1 VRQRPHIA
9 HRFAEQFGLFGFR
22 AAFHAISGL
31 RLSVYCARLKILI
44 SNDDGYRSEGIRTLR
59 AALSTVADTTIVA
72 PDRNRSGASNSLTLD
87 VPLRVFE
94 SEPGVHFVVGGT
106 PTDCVHL
113 AISGLFD
120 YEHDMV
126 VSGINDGPNLGDD
139 VLYSGTVAAAIEGRF
154 LGLPTLAVSLCME
167 PDSGRHFKAAG
178 EVARMLV
185 SQLLRKPLGEARI
198 LNVNVPDL
206 PLRQLR
212 GFRPTRLGYRHRSEP
227 AIRAQDPRGRE
238 VYWIGPAG
246 AQQDAGPGTDFEAVA
261 EGYVSITPL
270 QIDLTRHA
278 ALPAMQTWLEGI
290 DD

>member
-1 VRQRPHIA
+1 
-9 HRFAEQFGLFGFR
+9 
-22 AAFHAISGL
+22 
-31 RLSVYCARLKILI
+31 LKILI
-44 SNDDGYRSEGIRTLR
+44 SNDDGYRSEGIRALREALATL
-59 AALSTVADTTIVA
+59 ADVTVVA

-94 SEPGVHFVVGGT
+94 AEPGVHYVVGT

-126 VSGINDGPNLGDD
+126 VSGINDGANLGDD

-154 LGLPTLAVSLCME
+154 LGLPTIAVSLCME
-167 PDSGRHFKAAG
+167 PGSGRHFDSAAR
-178 EVARMLV
+178 VAHLLV
-185 SQLLRKPLGEARI
+185 GQLLRKPLEQARI

-206 PLRQLR
+206 PFDQLR
-212 GFRPTRLGYRHRSEP
+212 GFKATRLGYRHRSEP
-227 AIRAQDPRGRE
+227 AIQARDPRGRP

-246 AQQDAGPGTDFEAVA
+246 AGQDAGPGTDFEAIA
-261 EGYVSITPL
+261 QGYVSVTPL
-270 QIDLTRHA
+270 QVDLTRHT
-278 ALPAMQTWLEGI
+278 ALTATNTWLEGI